1 MRPRRS
7 PARSDLL
14 AGSRVPASRSSPVE
28 PAPGTRLDRL
38 EPRRSRWW
46 AGDRGSATVWLL
58 GVAAL
63 LMLRGRPDMAV
74 FLGGLGAWLLGW
86 SATGPGGIR
95 FPWADRPDPTP
106 GATSQVKSERLEME
120 LDHDS
125 GAMAGRVT
133 AGPYVGRGLDS
144 LSMAELAALMRDC
157 LNRDPDGARLLE
169 AYLDRRSPGW
179 REDGQRDRDTGQGR
193 APGTGAMTQEEAYE
207 ILGLQPGAGEEAIRE
222 AHRALM
228 KRIHPDAG
236 GTSGLA
242 ARVNQAKDVLLKQR

>member
-1 MRPRRS
+1 VSLLYGVAVLILVWWLAKLFAGANPKVL
-7 PARSDLL
+7 ARL
-14 AGSRVPASRSSPVE
+14 AKTG
-28 PAPGTRLDRL
+28 G
-38 EPRRSRWW
+38 
-46 AGDRGSATVWLL
+46 

-63 LMLRGRPDMAV
+63 GVAGLLMVRGRMDMAI
-74 FLGGLGAWLLGW
+74 FLGGVGAWLLGW

-95 FPWADRPDPTP
+95 FPWADRSGPTP
-106 GATSQVKSERLEME
+106 GATSKVKSTLLEME

-125 GAMAGRVT
+125 GAMVGTVT
-133 AGPYVGRGLDS
+133 AGPYAGRALDS
-144 LSMAELAALMRDC
+144 LDMAELAALMRDC
-157 LNRDPDGARLLE
+157 LTRDPDGARLLE

-179 REDGQRDRDTGQGR
+179 REDAQRNGHAGQGG
-193 APGTGAMTQEEAYE
+193 APGAGTMSEQEAYE
-207 ILGLQPGAGEEAIRE
+207 ILGLQPGASEDAVRE